1 MKTLILTTFIFF
13 GGLQIAPTKI
23 KVQPTTPRIYNA
35 KAPRLEIYS
44 PKNNQK
50 VRGRYAIYG
59 YAEPY
64 AKVKVHITSTYYEK
78 LVNQQKETITK
89 GKGPIDRINRTYP
102 VTANK
107 IGYWQINDIDLTN
120 RNWEENFTIKAI
132 VDGRTVTVRVYD
144 NTHPV
149 VID

>member
-1 MKTLILTTFIFF
+1 MKTLILITSIFF

-23 KVQPTTPRIYNA
+23 KVQPTTPIIHSV
-35 KAPRLEIYS
+35 KPPRLEIYF

-59 YAEPY
+59 YAEPN
-64 AKVKVHITSTYYEK
+64 AQVKVQITSAYYEK
-78 LVNQQKETITK
+78 LFNVQKETISK
-89 GKGPIDRINRTYP
+89 GKGPINRINRTYP
-102 VTANK
+102 ITANK

-132 VDGRTVTVRVYD
+132 VEGRIVTVRVYD